1 MSLDAALNKLDA
13 VIARRLERVACFRAV
28 VTAVD
33 GGLISLRRVGATT
46 ADSQTYPS
54 LARLRLVVDDEVL
67 VARLNGAPVVI
78 DRINRS
84 AAATPSLALGA
95 AAGATATGLITGSDR
110 SGLLQITPSG
120 AGIAA
125 GSLATITFARALG
138 SANLAFVMTPASS
151 AARSLGMV
159 LGTSTKT
166 ATSVLIATSVALTAG
181 SNYQWNYIAEEH
193 QP

>member
-13 VIARRLERVACFRAV
+13 VIARRLEHVGCFRAI
-28 VTAVD
+28 VTAID

-46 ADSQTYPS
+46 ADSQKYPS

-67 VARLNGAPVVI
+67 VAQINGAPVVV

-84 AAATPSLALGA
+84 AAATPSLTLGA
-95 AAGATATGLITGSDR
+95 AAGSTAPGLITGSDR
-110 SGLLQITPSG
+110 SGVLQITPG
-120 AGIAA
+120 GTGITT
-125 GSLATITFARALG
+125 GSLATITFARTLG
-138 SANLAFVMTPASS
+138 AANIAFVMTPASS
-151 AARSLGMV
+151 AARTLGMV

-166 ATSVLIATSVALTAG
+166 TTTILISTSVALTSG
-181 SNYQWNYIAEEH
+181 SNYQWNYIMEEH

>member
-13 VIARRLERVACFRAV
+13 VIARRLEHVGCFRAI
-28 VTAVD
+28 VTAID

-46 ADSQTYPS
+46 ADSQKYPS
-54 LARLRLVVDDEVL
+54 LGRLRLVVDDDVL
-67 VARLNGAPVVI
+67 VAQINGAPVVV
-78 DRINRS
+78 DRINRD
-84 AAATPSLALGA
+84 AAATPALSLAA
-95 AAGATATGLITGSDR
+95 AAGSTATGSIVGSDR
-110 SGLLQITPSG
+110 SGVLQITPNG
-120 AGIAA
+120 TGIAA
-125 GSLATITFARALG
+125 GSLATITFARPLG